1 VNKPPSDDDGRTLH
15 LLELIH
21 RDGMLTQRELARK
34 LNIALGLV
42 NLSLKRL
49 MHQEMIKVKRLSA
62 RRFCYLL
69 TPHGMSEKGR
79 LSARYLADS
88 FSMYRSARRACLRT
102 LVALRDRG
110 LKRVVLYGAGE
121 LAEAAFITIQELG
134 LTLVAVADGAG
145 ADRFLGH
152 EVVPLKA
159 LDPGDVDR
167 VLFAG
172 TEADWAAFSE
182 AAAAAGFA
190 PEALEDLAAALLE
203 ADADVAEGAGV
214 PAEGRPS

>member
-1 VNKPPSDDDGRTLH
+1 VNKPPPDDDGRTLH
-15 LLELIH
+15 MLELLH
-21 RDGMLTQRELARK
+21 RDGRLTQRELARK

-62 RRFCYLL
+62 RRFSYLL
-69 TPHGMSEKGR
+69 TPHGMAEKGR

-110 LKRVVLYGAGE
+110 LKRVVLYGTGE

-134 LTLVAVADGAG
+134 LTLVAVADGTG
-145 ADRFLGH
+145 SGTFLGR
-152 EVVPLKA
+152 EVVPLKGI
-159 LDPGDVDR
+159 DPGTVDR

-172 TEADWAAFSE
+172 LEAGRAAFAE
-182 AAAAAGFA
+182 EAAAAGFA

-203 ADADVAEGAGV
+203 ADAALASAPAG
-214 PAEGRPS
+214 GQGS

>member
-1 VNKPPSDDDGRTLH
+1 VNKPPPDDDGRTLH

-21 RDGMLTQRELARK
+21 RDGNLTQRELARK

-69 TPHGMSEKGR
+69 TPQGMSEKGR

-102 LVALRDRG
+102 LVPLRDRG
-110 LKRVVLYGAGE
+110 LKRLALYGTGE

-134 LTLVAVADGAG
+134 LTLVAVADGVAPG
-145 ADRFLGH
+145 ATTFLGR

-159 LDPGDVDR
+159 VDAGAVDR
-167 VLFAG
+167 LLFAG
-172 TEADWAAFSE
+172 PEAGRGGFADE
-182 AAAAAGFA
+182 ATAAGFA
-190 PEALEDLAAALLE
+190 PDAVEDLAAALLE
-203 ADADVAEGAGV
+203 DDARTGV
-214 PAEGRPS
+214 PVEESHS

>member
-1 VNKPPSDDDGRTLH
+1 VNKTPPDDDRTLH

-49 MHQEMIKVKRLSA
+49 MHQELIKVKRLSA
-62 RRFCYLL
+62 RRFSYLL
-69 TPHGMSEKGR
+69 TPHGMAEKGR

-88 FSMYRSARRACLRT
+88 FAMYRSARRACLRT
-102 LVALRDRG
+102 LVPLRDRG
-110 LKRVVLYGAGE
+110 LGRMVLYGTGE
-121 LAEAAFITIQELG
+121 LAEAAFITVQELG
-134 LTLVAVADGAG
+134 LTVVAVADGAG
-145 ADRFLGH
+145 AGSFLGR

-159 LDPGDVDR
+159 VDARGVDR
-167 VLFAG
+167 VLFAAP
-172 TEADWAAFSE
+172 EAERAAFAE

-190 PEALEDLAAALLE
+190 PEAVEDLAAALLE
-203 ADADVAEGAGV
+203 ADAAPAGAPPKETG
-214 PAEGRPS
+214 P

>member
-1 VNKPPSDDDGRTLH
+1 VNKPPPDDDGRTLH

-69 TPHGMSEKGR
+69 TPQGMSEKGR

-102 LVALRDRG
+102 LVPLRDRG
-110 LKRVVLYGAGE
+110 LKRLVLYGTGE
-121 LAEAAFITIQELG
+121 LAEAAFITIHDLG

-145 ADRFLGH
+145 APPFLGR

-159 LDPGDVDR
+159 LDPAAADR

-172 TEADWAAFSE
+172 PEADRAAFAE

-190 PEALEDLAAALLE
+190 PEAIEDLAAALLE
-203 ADADVAEGAGV
+203 ADAALAGV
-214 PAEGRPS
+214 PAEEQPS

>member
-1 VNKPPSDDDGRTLH
+1 VNKTPPDDDRTLH
-15 LLELIH
+15 LLELLH
-21 RDGMLTQRELARK
+21 RDGRLTQRELARK

-62 RRFCYLL
+62 RRFSYLL
-69 TPHGMSEKGR
+69 TPHGMAEKGR

-88 FSMYRSARRACLRT
+88 FSMYRSARRACLRA
-102 LVALRDRG
+102 LVPLRDRG
-110 LKRVVLYGAGE
+110 LTRMALYGTGE

-134 LTLVAVADGAG
+134 LTLVAVADDAG
-145 ADRFLGH
+145 HGDFLGH
-152 EVVPLKA
+152 RVVPLKA
-159 LDPGDVDR
+159 VDAGAVDR

-172 TEADWAAFSE
+172 VEAERAAFSE

-190 PEALEDLAAALLE
+190 PEAVEDLAAALLE
-203 ADADVAEGAGV
+203 ADAAPAG
-214 PAEGRPS
+214 GRTS

>member
-1 VNKPPSDDDGRTLH
+1 VNKPAPDDDRTLH

-62 RRFCYLL
+62 RRFSYLL

-102 LVALRDRG
+102 LAPLRDRG
-110 LKRVVLYGAGE
+110 LSRFVLYGTGE

-134 LTLVAVADGAG
+134 LSLVAVADAAG
-145 ADRFLGH
+145 TGRFLGR
-152 EVVPLKA
+152 EVMPLKA
-159 LDPGDVDR
+159 VDLGRVDR

-172 TEADWAAFSE
+172 PEAERAAFLD
-182 AAAAAGFA
+182 AAAAAGLA
-190 PEALEDLAAALLE
+190 PEAVEDLAATLLE
-203 ADADVAEGAGV
+203 TDAAPAGA
-214 PAEGRPS
+214 PAGGTRP